1 MKIRDVIISDD
12 AVADLDAGKA
22 FYDARES
29 GVGDYFI
36 DSLIVDLESLAYYAG
51 IHAMHWGFLR
61 MSSKR
66 FPFAIYYEIAQETVI
81 VVAVLDMRRDP
92 TWLKEQI
99 ETRKG

>member
-1 MKIRDVIISDD
+1 MKIRVVIISDA

-22 FYDARES
+22 FYDSRES

-51 IHAMHWGFLR
+51 IHVMHLGFLR
-61 MSSKR
+61 MSSKI

-92 TWLKEQI
+92 TWLREQL